1 MKTFYTKCGR
11 EFLKSSTAS
20 VTGYRMKEDDI
31 QCHGDESSGKIPC
44 PFRKAVTKGWP
55 QVFDH
60 WECRA
65 GSKKPNHKNEWIGSL
80 EDKNTIHIRSLNND
94 FLESIMEFCYL
105 HPHLAASFNQDLDD
119 CRCVISVCCSPN
131 KKGIA
136 AKKELV
142 DEFFNKKTDAE
153 NTGIVCDGFNE
164 KFNQEEGE
172 KTMFLDENKKCKKQD
187 ENCNYYCDHNEAC
200 ALLVTKGRALDN
212 MVKSIGAVDCDLYRN
227 MMALDVPGDNNNESL
242 LEQRLEMIREN
253 VNNIIDNYI
262 KIGFI
267 LLDMRNLKLYEE
279 RGYSSLVECVE
290 VELGMK
296 KSTCYNLMRIAEKFG
311 NPITKSIADNY
322 QEYGYVQLLEMTT
335 MSEEEMTQVSPEMSR
350 RDIKKLKNSNRLEKL
365 EPDLIESGLT
375 DVDEDISEP
384 EESNETEN
392 NVIIESSNVFNIEP
406 KPVPE
411 ITDDKLTEPDIL
423 NDDLEDLDEVKENF
437 NLEDLSKEI
446 ILKSLIDRR
455 NENKLCYLKAE
466 TSEKKMEY
474 FIRFQEV
481 NDILF
486 LLLNLERDEI

>member
-131 KKGIA
+131 
-136 AKKELV
+136 
-142 DEFFNKKTDAE
+142 
-153 NTGIVCDGFNE
+153 
-164 KFNQEEGE
+164 
-172 KTMFLDENKKCKKQD
+172 
-187 ENCNYYCDHNEAC
+187 
-200 ALLVTKGRALDN
+200 
-212 MVKSIGAVDCDLYRN
+212 
-227 MMALDVPGDNNNESL
+227 
-242 LEQRLEMIREN
+242 
-253 VNNIIDNYI
+253 
-262 KIGFI
+262 
-267 LLDMRNLKLYEE
+267 
-279 RGYSSLVECVE
+279 
-290 VELGMK
+290 
-296 KSTCYNLMRIAEKFG
+296 
-311 NPITKSIADNY
+311 
-322 QEYGYVQLLEMTT
+322 
-335 MSEEEMTQVSPEMSR
+335 
-350 RDIKKLKNSNRLEKL
+350 
-365 EPDLIESGLT
+365 
-375 DVDEDISEP
+375 
-384 EESNETEN
+384 
-392 NVIIESSNVFNIEP
+392 
-406 KPVPE
+406 
-411 ITDDKLTEPDIL
+411 
-423 NDDLEDLDEVKENF
+423 
-437 NLEDLSKEI
+437 
-446 ILKSLIDRR
+446 IDRR

>member
-1 MKTFYTKCGR
+1 M
-11 EFLKSSTAS
+11 
-20 VTGYRMKEDDI
+20 
-31 QCHGDESSGKIPC
+31 
-44 PFRKAVTKGWP
+44 PF
-55 QVFDH
+55 
-60 WECRA
+60 
-65 GSKKPNHKNEWIGSL
+65 
-80 EDKNTIHIRSLNND
+80 
-94 FLESIMEFCYL
+94 
-105 HPHLAASFNQDLDD
+105 
-119 CRCVISVCCSPN
+119 
-131 KKGIA
+131 
-136 AKKELV
+136 
-142 DEFFNKKTDAE
+142 
-153 NTGIVCDGFNE
+153 
-164 KFNQEEGE
+164 
-172 KTMFLDENKKCKKQD
+172 
-187 ENCNYYCDHNEAC
+187 
-200 ALLVTKGRALDN
+200 
-212 MVKSIGAVDCDLYRN
+212 
-227 MMALDVPGDNNNESL
+227 SL
-242 LEQRLEMIREN
+242 L
-253 VNNIIDNYI
+253 
-262 KIGFI
+262 
-267 LLDMRNLKLYEE
+267 
-279 RGYSSLVECVE
+279 
-290 VELGMK
+290 K
-296 KSTCYNLMRIAEKFG
+296 KFFTEKFG

-375 DVDEDISEP
+375 DVDEDISEPEEIRDP